1 MASGR
6 SSRRWRSRR
15 RAAKESDVMARESDA
30 MARFA
35 GCSNMHTSVAEI
47 VGEPAD
53 GERASIAPCL
63 AIDESTNFLMGQATG
78 R

>member
-1 MASGR
+1 
-6 SSRRWRSRR
+6 
-15 RAAKESDVMARESDA
+15 

-35 GCSNMHTSVAEI
+35 GCSNMHASVAEI

-53 GERASIAPCL
+53 CERASIAPCL
-63 AIDESTNFLMGQATG
+63 ATDESTNFLMGQATG

>member
-15 RAAKESDVMARESDA
+15 RAAKESDA

-35 GCSNMHTSVAEI
+35 GCSNMHASVAEI

>member
-1 MASGR
+1 
-6 SSRRWRSRR
+6 
-15 RAAKESDVMARESDA
+15 MARESDA

-35 GCSNMHTSVAEI
+35 GCSNMHASVAEI